1 MDITKIKTLEKYLST
16 SSKSLH
22 KEFYAKKNKD
32 WIKEGEKQALGI
44 FHSAS
49 ERVPAYKDFLKKHN
63 VNPRA
68 IKTLEDFRQVPPTTK
83 ENYIE
88 KYDIEKRCWN
98 GNFSDIHVIS
108 TSSGTSG
115 EPHFWPRN
123 LSSEVEGAYMH
134 ELLLSS
140 VYDMKKKK
148 TLFLNGF
155 PMGSWIAGTFTL
167 ACTHLMSWKGYPL
180 VSINPGYS
188 DDPIILLL
196 EKMAS
201 KFEQTIISGHTPFL
215 KEVVEMAV
223 KKGINFRKTKVILL
237 GTGQGITENWRAYI
251 LKLLASNDYYHTMLN
266 LYGSADANLMGFE
279 TPFSIFLRK
288 ILSNNQKLKKKVFN
302 DERLPSLYNFDPR
315 ITYIEEKEG
324 QLHITKDT
332 GSPLI
337 RYNIQDEGSVLSFQ
351 NLMDFFPHI
360 DQKLKREEQQI
371 LTMRLPFVYLFGREK
386 FMVKIYG
393 ANVYSEHVQHALNH
407 KKLQPILT
415 GRYILEMGYDAN
427 QNPQMICRVELI
439 EGVNRENNHRT
450 MIEEIFVEQVRKINS
465 EYNYVLN
472 EMGMKARPV
481 IMIHLH
487 GDSKYFPKGVLKKT
501 A

>member
-1 MDITKIKTLEKYLST
+1 MR
-16 SSKSLH
+16 
-22 KEFYAKKNKD
+22 
-32 WIKEGEKQALGI
+32 EGEKKALQV

-49 ERVPAYKDFLKKHN
+49 EQVPAYKDFLKKN
-63 VNPRA
+63 KINPRF
-68 IKTLEDFRQVPPTTK
+68 IKTLEDFRHVPPTTK

-98 GNFSDIHVIS
+98 GNFENIHIIS

-115 EPHFWPRN
+115 APHFWPRN

-140 VYDMKKKK
+140 LYDIEKKK

-167 ACTHLMSWKGYPL
+167 ACTHLMSWKEYPL
-180 VSINPGYS
+180 VSIHPGYIVE
-188 DDPIILLL
+188 PIITLL
-196 EKMAS
+196 EKMAP
-201 KFEQTIISGHTPFL
+201 KFEQTIIAGHTPFL
-215 KEVVEMAV
+215 KEVIEIALR
-223 KKGINFRKTKVILL
+223 KGINFRKTKVILL

-251 LKLLASNDYYHTMLN
+251 LKLLASKDYYHTMVN

-279 TPFSIFLRK
+279 TPLSIFLRK
-288 ILSNNQKLKKKVFN
+288 ILSGNQKLKKKVFN

-315 ITYIEEKEG
+315 IIHLEEHDR

-332 GSPLI
+332 GAPLI

-360 DQKLKREEQQI
+360 DQEIKREQAQI
-371 LTMRLPFVYLFGREK
+371 LTMKLPFVYLFGREK
-386 FMVKIYG
+386 FMIKIYG

-407 KKLQPILT
+407 KSLQPILT
-415 GRYILEMGYDAN
+415 GRYILEMGYDDS

-439 EGVNRENNHRT
+439 EGVN
-450 MIEEIFVEQVRKINS
+450 IEDSLIATIETVFVEEVRKINS

-472 EMGMKARPV
+472 EMGTKARPV

-501 A
+501 G